1 MGSWIEYDPQF
12 VRRRYNRLA
21 PIYVFFEWLFW
32 LPRGIRPRAVKR
44 LDLKSGDCVLEVGCG
59 SGRNLPYL
67 SRAVGPGGRVYGID
81 ISEGMLAKARASCE
95 KNALTNVTLI
105 RSDASEYELPEAV
118 DGAMFSLSYCVMRDR
133 KQALQHAWQQLKPGG
148 RVLLLDAKTLSGWL
162 GRLLYPLAL
171 WTLKVTVLGSPDID
185 ELKDLK
191 ELTGQVEVEE
201 LQFGTYFIACVMK
214 PVAGAVS
221 RPPTSKNSQSFGANN
236 PFLF

>member
-1 MGSWIEYDPQF
+1 MNSWIEYDPQF

-44 LDLKSGDCVLEVGCG
+44 LDLKPGDRVLEIGCG
-59 SGRNLPYL
+59 TGRNLAHL
-67 SRAVGPGGRVYGID
+67 SRAVGLDGCVYGID

-95 KNALTNVTLI
+95 KNALANVSLI
-105 RSDASEYELPEAV
+105 RSDATEYELPEAV
-118 DGAMFSLSYCVMRDR
+118 DGAMFSLSYCTMRHR
-133 KQALQHAWQQLKPGG
+133 KQALRYAWQQLKPGG
-148 RVLLLDAKTLSGWL
+148 RLLMLDAKTLSGWL

-191 ELTGQVEVEE
+191 ELTGRVEVEE
-201 LQFGTYFIACVMK
+201 LQFGTYFIAFVTK
-214 PVAGAVS
+214 PADGQQPTVSEGAG
-221 RPPTSKNSQSFGANN
+221 PN
-236 PFLF
+236 